1 MPPIVKTVLA
11 LAGAVVMVAV
21 AVFVRGRF
29 DKHEEE
35 VLEAVREYAHH
46 MMTTPRTGR

>member
-1 MPPIVKTVLA
+1 LIPVEASLGE
-11 LAGAVVMVAV
+11 GAN
-21 AVFVRGRF
+21 FF

-35 VLEAVREYAHH
+35 AVEGVTEYAHR